1 MNIILK
7 KWDISDKNSLI
18 RICNNV
24 DRRYISNRVPYPYT
38 DDDAL
43 FWFNFVKERE
53 GKDGIYRAVIVDGE
67 CIGNISVERKSD
79 VHSKDAEI
87 GYMLQRNM
95 SSKGIM
101 TEAVRQICTIAF
113 NELDIIRIT
122 GLVYKPNK
130 ASQRVLEKNDF
141 TLEGVMKNAVYKD
154 GNIYD
159 MCIFG
164 KVR

>member
-1 MNIILK
+1 M
-7 KWDISDKNSLI
+7 
-18 RICNNV
+18 
-24 DRRYISNRVPYPYT
+24 
-38 DDDAL
+38 
-43 FWFNFVKERE
+43 
-53 GKDGIYRAVIVDGE
+53 
-67 CIGNISVERKSD
+67 
-79 VHSKDAEI
+79 
-87 GYMLQRNM
+87 
-95 SSKGIM
+95 
-101 TEAVRQICTIAF
+101 RQICTIAF